1 MQMIRDDDLT
11 YKKKNFYPE
20 KLKFLKPDRIKNDL
34 WIKALMFVNVMERN
48 FSKNNKIAYLT
59 SEKQEPVQASHD
71 A

>member
-34 WIKALMFVNVMERN
+34 WIKALMFVRMCDGKK
-48 FSKNNKIAYLT
+48 FL
-59 SEKQEPVQASHD
+59 
-71 A
+71 